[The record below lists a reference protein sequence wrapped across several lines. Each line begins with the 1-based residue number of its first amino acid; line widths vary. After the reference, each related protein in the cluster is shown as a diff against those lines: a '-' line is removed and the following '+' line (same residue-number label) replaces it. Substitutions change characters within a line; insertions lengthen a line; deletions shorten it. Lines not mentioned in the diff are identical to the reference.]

1 MESNHILR
9 TWALRPM
16 RSYSIYVPIMHSLR
30 HGSCVIDYYRHAS
43 KYQDWEIRKA
53 CSRGEEKPDPGNVP
67 KPHTA
72 VAHSSTI
79 FLLPSKDLPQSW
91 VPRERNVQHGLPGSH
106 PLVATG
112 CSVECE
118 ALGVPG
124 PRCLTA
130 PDGHHLIPW
139 PHGGE

>member
-1 MESNHILR
+1 MGIKAYEVLLHLR
-9 TWALRPM
+9 SHNA
-16 RSYSIYVPIMHSLR
+16 

-43 KYQDWEIRKA
+43 KHQDWGIRKA

-67 KPHTA
+67 EPHTA

-91 VPRERNVQHGLPGSH
+91 VPRERNVQHGLPGSP

-130 PDGHHLIPW
+130 PDGHRLTP
-139 PHGGE
+139 